1 MEGSLKELA
10 GYRLKR
16 AIEMLLASE
25 NNLKIG
31 EYRTSPYGG
40 GGAV

>member
-1 MEGSLKELA
+1 MESSLKELA

-16 AIEMLLASE
+16 AKEMLSASE

-31 EYRTSPYGG
+31 LWMLCGKCNVP
-40 GGAV
+40 